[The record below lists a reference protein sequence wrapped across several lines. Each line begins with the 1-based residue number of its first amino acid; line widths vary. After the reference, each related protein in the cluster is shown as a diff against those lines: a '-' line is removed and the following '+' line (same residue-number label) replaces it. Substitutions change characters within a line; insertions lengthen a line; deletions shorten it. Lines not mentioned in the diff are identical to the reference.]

1 MVMVNFKKFFL
12 TKNGLSRIEKEYQEL
27 LKLKAFKTRGESPQI
42 FHSEEVDPEFLA
54 FQEDLELLETRIVEL
69 EDVLKNSQVIS
80 SPSKEKRDVVA
91 LGATVTI
98 EVDGEKDEFEIVG
111 TLEADPRLGRI
122 SNESMVGRAL
132 IGLRTGGEVTVQSP
146 VKTTY
151 KIKSIRY

>member
-1 MVMVNFKKFFL
+1 MTGSKKFFL
-12 TKNGLSRIEKEYQEL
+12 TKSGLSRVEREYQEL
-27 LKLKAFKTRGESPQI
+27 LKLKAFKTTGESPRI
-42 FHSEEVDPEFLA
+42 FHSEEIDPEFLA
-54 FQEDLELLETRIVEL
+54 FQEDLELLETRIIEL

-80 SPSKEKRDVVA
+80 SPPKERRNVVA

-122 SNESMVGRAL
+122 SDESMVGRAL
-132 IGLRTGGEVTVQSP
+132 IGLRVGEEVTVQSP

-151 KIKSIRY
+151 KIKAIRY